1 MIYILSVLVSFTAV
15 FLKVFQHKNV
25 NGGHLKMMFLN
36 SYMMAAF
43 DVVSVTIIVKGGWP
57 IAFTSGTGAAF
68 GAVAA
73 VVVHDRLF
81 KKR

>member
-1 MIYILSVLVSFTAV
+1 
-15 FLKVFQHKNV
+15 
-25 NGGHLKMMFLN
+25 MMFLN